1 MRSACQ
7 RAPRALGRVPERT
20 SPPNGYTPNEGADH
34 AAGDIAVTDPEAP
47 ADVDS
52 LVVTLAGFPAASCA
66 ATSATVEPIR
76 VGDAPIDLI
85 KSGHDASVKHRVP
98 AREPLASLC

>member
-1 MRSACQ
+1 MPTGAAGCGPG
-7 RAPRALGRVPERT
+7 AGEDFAAERLY
-20 SPPNGYTPNEGADH
+20 PDEGADH

-52 LVVTLAGFPAASCA
+52 LVDTLAGFPAASCA

-76 VGDAPIDLI
+76 LGDAPIDLI